1 MRYLCVDYGLK
12 RTGLAVCDAGETLA
26 SPLDVLTGHER
37 LVERIA
43 EVVRE
48 QEVEGI
54 VVGLPLNMD
63 GTEGKQT
70 ARVRAFAGELARRTN
85 MAVDFHD
92 ERLSSFGA
100 KEKLSGLGITRKNK
114 KKVVDAIAAA
124 DILQAFID
132 EKNSRE

>member
-26 SPLDVLTGHER
+26 SPLAVLTGQDR
-37 LVERIA
+37 LADRIA
-43 EVVRE
+43 EASRR
-48 QEVEGI
+48 QEAEALL
-54 VVGLPLNMD
+54 VGLPLNMD

-70 ARVRAFAGELARRTN
+70 ARVREFAAELGRRTGLT
-85 MAVDFHD
+85 VEFQD

-100 KEKLSGLGITRKNK
+100 GDKISGLGITRKNK
-114 KKVVDAIAAA
+114 KKVLDAIAAA

-132 EKNSRE
+132 ERNNRT